1 MIQDFLQLTING
13 LLQGGIYSLI
23 SIGLTLI
30 FGVTRIVNFA
40 HGEFLMLAMYATFFL
55 FQFVGIDP
63 YLSILVVTPLLFVL
77 GLCSERLVIHPI
89 LNAPSFMQI
98 FATVGLSIALQNAAL
113 FFWTADYRS
122 VKTTYAGMMVPAGEF
137 LISFA
142 RLMAFLAA
150 VVISYGVFLY
160 LKKTYTGKA
169 IRAVAQNRT
178 AATLM
183 GINIRQIYFFTF
195 GLGTALVGIA
205 GALLMPIYYVF
216 PTVGGLFV
224 LTAFVV
230 VVLGG
235 LGNMTGA
242 FIGGLVI
249 GLVESYSGFY
259 GATQLKEAVYF
270 VIFILVLLLKPSG
283 FYGIVGAEEMG
294 EK

>member
-63 YLSILVVTPLLFVL
+63 YLSLLIVTPLLFVL

-205 GALLMPIYYVF
+205 GALLMPSIMFF
-216 PTVGGLFV
+216 PR
-224 LTAFVV
+224 
-230 VVLGG
+230 LGG
-235 LGNMTGA
+235 SL
-242 FIGGLVI
+242 
-249 GLVESYSGFY
+249 SSRPSWWSSW
-259 GATQLKEAVYF
+259 EAWA
-270 VIFILVLLLKPSG
+270 I
-283 FYGIVGAEEMG
+283 
-294 EK
+294 

>member
-63 YLSILVVTPLLFVL
+63 YLSLLIVTPLLFVS

-142 RLMAFLAA
+142 RLMAFVAA

>member
-63 YLSILVVTPLLFVL
+63 YLSLLIVTPLLFVL

-142 RLMAFLAA
+142 RLMAFWAA

-216 PTVGGLFV
+216 PTVGGFFV

>member
-63 YLSILVVTPLLFVL
+63 YLSLLIVTPLLFVL

-89 LNAPSFMQI
+89 LSAPSFMQI

-113 FFWTADYRS
+113 FFWSADYRS

-150 VVISYGVFLY
+150 IVISYGVFLY

-183 GINIRQIYFFTF
+183 GINIRQIYLFTF

>member
-63 YLSILVVTPLLFVL
+63 YLSLLIVTPLLFVL

-142 RLMAFLAA
+142 RLMAFVAA

>member
-1 MIQDFLQLTING
+1 MI
-13 LLQGGIYSLI
+13 
-23 SIGLTLI
+23 
-30 FGVTRIVNFA
+30 
-40 HGEFLMLAMYATFFL
+40 AMYATFFL
-55 FQFVGIDP
+55 FQFAGIDP
-63 YLSILVVTPLLFVL
+63 YLSLLIVTPLLFVL

-98 FATVGLSIALQNAAL
+98 FATVGLSVALQNAAL

-142 RLMAFLAA
+142 RLMAFVAA

-160 LKKTYTGKA
+160 LKRTYTGKA

-183 GINIRQIYFFTF
+183 GVNIRRIYFFTF
-195 GLGTALVGIA
+195 GLGTALAGIA

>member
-63 YLSILVVTPLLFVL
+63 YLSLLIVTPLLFVL

>member
-13 LLQGGIYSLI
+13 LLQGGIYSII

-55 FQFVGIDP
+55 FQFAGIDP
-63 YLSILVVTPLLFVL
+63 YLSLLIVTPLLFVL
-77 GLCSERLVIHPI
+77 GICSERLVIHPI

-98 FATVGLSIALQNAAL
+98 FATVGLSVALQNAAL

-122 VKTTYAGMMVPAGEF
+122 VKTGYSSQTLVASDL
-137 LISFA
+137 LISVP
-142 RLMAFLAA
+142 RLIAFGAA
-150 VVISYGVFLY
+150 VLISWGIFLY

-178 AATLM
+178 ASTLM
-183 GINIRQIYFFTF
+183 GINIRKIYFLTF
-195 GLGTALVGIA
+195 GLGTALVGMA
-205 GALLMPIYYVF
+205 GVLLMPVYYVF

-235 LGNMTGA
+235 MGNLTGA
-242 FIGGLVI
+242 FAGGLII

-259 GATQLKEAVYF
+259 LATQLKEAVYF
-270 VIFILVLLLKPSG
+270 IIFILVLFLKPSG
-283 FYGIVGAEEMG
+283 LYGIVGSEEMG

>member
-1 MIQDFLQLTING
+1 
-13 LLQGGIYSLI
+13 
-23 SIGLTLI
+23 
-30 FGVTRIVNFA
+30 
-40 HGEFLMLAMYATFFL
+40 
-55 FQFVGIDP
+55 
-63 YLSILVVTPLLFVL
+63 
-77 GLCSERLVIHPI
+77 
-89 LNAPSFMQI
+89 
-98 FATVGLSIALQNAAL
+98 
-113 FFWTADYRS
+113 
-122 VKTTYAGMMVPAGEF
+122 
-137 LISFA
+137 
-142 RLMAFLAA
+142 MAFLAA
-150 VVISYGVFLY
+150 IVISYGVFLY

-183 GINIRQIYFFTF
+183 GINIRQIYLFTF

-283 FYGIVGAEEMG
+283 FYGIVGAEEIG

>member
-1 MIQDFLQLTING
+1 MVQDLLQLTING

-40 HGEFLMLAMYATFFL
+40 HGEFLMIAMYGTFFL
-55 FQFVGIDP
+55 FQLAGIDP
-63 YLSILVVTPLLFVL
+63 YLSLLIVTPLLFVL
-77 GLCSERLVIHPI
+77 GLISERLVIHPI

-98 FATVGLSIALQNAAL
+98 FATVGLSVALQNAAL
-113 FFWTADYRS
+113 FFLTADYRT
-122 VKTTYAGMMVPAGEF
+122 VKTTYSAMMVPAGEL

-142 RLMAFLAA
+142 RLMAFVAA
-150 VVISYGVFLY
+150 IVISYGVFLY
-160 LKKTYTGKA
+160 LKKTYTGRA

-183 GINIRQIYFFTF
+183 GINIRKIYFFTF

-205 GALLMPIYYVF
+205 GGLLMPIYYVF
-216 PTVGGLFV
+216 PTVGSLFV

-235 LGNMTGA
+235 MGNLTGA
-242 FIGGLVI
+242 FAGGLII
-249 GLVESYSGFY
+249 GLVESYSGFFL
-259 GATQLKEAVYF
+259 ATQLKEAVYF
-270 VIFILVLLLKPSG
+270 IIFILVLLLKPSG
-283 FYGIVGAEEMG
+283 LYGIVGAEEMG
-294 EK
+294 LK

>member
-1 MIQDFLQLTING
+1 MGQDLLQLTING

-55 FQFVGIDP
+55 FQMAGIDP
-63 YLSILVVTPLLFVL
+63 YVSILIVTPLLFVL
-77 GLCSERLVIHPI
+77 GLISERLVIHPL
-89 LNAPSFMQI
+89 LNAPAFMQI
-98 FATVGLSIALQNAAL
+98 FATVGLSVALQNAAL
-113 FFWTADYRS
+113 FFWKADYRS
-122 VKTTYAGMMVPAGEF
+122 VKTAYSTQMIPAWGF
-137 LISFA
+137 LISFP
-142 RLMAFLAA
+142 RLITFIATIL
-150 VVISYGVFLY
+150 ISWGLFLY

-178 AATLM
+178 ASLLM
-183 GINIRQIYFFTF
+183 GINIRKIYFFTF

-205 GALLMPIYYVF
+205 GCILMPVYYVF

-235 LGNMTGA
+235 MGNMTGA
-242 FIGGLVI
+242 LVGGFII
-249 GLVESYSGFY
+249 GLVESYSGFFL
-259 GATQLKEAVYF
+259 ATQLKEAVYF
-270 VIFILVLLLKPSG
+270 IIFIFVLLLKPSG
-283 FYGIVGAEEMG
+283 LYGIVGSEEMG

>member
-63 YLSILVVTPLLFVL
+63 YLSLLIVTPLLFVL

-142 RLMAFLAA
+142 RLMAFWAA